1 MFVRVTNARTGK
13 MVTINPNMIGMVQDR
28 DDPQYPTTKSVII
41 MNDGRNTFVPCLED
55 EEYISRQISGASGG
69 TAGPNSRMSRSVQD
83 EREIPTNTNER

>member
-13 MVTINPNMIGMVQDR
+13 MVTINPSMIGMVQDR

-55 EEYISRQISGASGG
+55 EEYISRQISGAAGG
-69 TAGPNSRMSRSVQD
+69 VANRGQSQAARD
-83 EREIPTNTNER
+83 DREIPSNTNER